1 MVLTSND
8 PDAESG
14 VREDQPL
21 LQPEDAVA
29 LWKPPKGFVWI
40 QIGM

>member
-1 MVLTSND
+1 MVLSND
-8 PDAESG
+8 SDTESG
-14 VREDQPL
+14 VREGQPL

-29 LWKPPKGFVWI
+29 LWKPPNGFVWI